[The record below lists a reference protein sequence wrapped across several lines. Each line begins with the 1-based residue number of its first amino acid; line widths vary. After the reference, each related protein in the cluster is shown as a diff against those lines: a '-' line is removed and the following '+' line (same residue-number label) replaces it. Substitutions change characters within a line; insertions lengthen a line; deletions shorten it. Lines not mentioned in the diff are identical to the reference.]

1 MDNTISYTRR
11 REDSAVYKVTIRKQL
26 TAIQMRSVKGHLYNN
41 PYYEWE
47 EDKQRYRLGDGL
59 YMRFGANNDQSV
71 YWDIVR
77 EKDEDG
83 EYEELDF
90 YGYSDPE
97 SSIRDLM
104 REWNLHSYDPAQQ
117 FSVRSVTLQA
127 MVELDTDMD
136 LSWYLLLICKSVCDS
151 NYKVQELTPGK
162 CVIGCKSHKLTVKI
176 ERDYGNPR
184 LIFKLKEGRRAIK
197 DYNQTE
203 KVISPYET
211 LNHYYDNGED
221 LISAFWR
228 MVLKNTGDYLHRDD
242 LQKKLREV
250 YPKRASEL
258 AEVADRWNSYADR
271 EKAEMNI
278 LADIV
283 AEGRTPA
290 AARKKLT
297 DYREAFARAGV
308 SMVYLPDD
316 VPVAQMPS
324 VWTLLEGEK
333 RANYEEFKRKLQE
346 RYEST
351 LMERLHNGP
360 CDGECEQCQKKAE
373 EEYEELCNS

>member
-1 MDNTISYTRR
+1 
-11 REDSAVYKVTIRKQL
+11 
-26 TAIQMRSVKGHLYNN
+26 
-41 PYYEWE
+41 
-47 EDKQRYRLGDGL
+47 
-59 YMRFGANNDQSV
+59 
-71 YWDIVR
+71 
-77 EKDEDG
+77 
-83 EYEELDF
+83 
-90 YGYSDPE
+90 
-97 SSIRDLM
+97 
-104 REWNLHSYDPAQQ
+104 
-117 FSVRSVTLQA
+117 
-127 MVELDTDMD
+127 
-136 LSWYLLLICKSVCDS
+136 
-151 NYKVQELTPGK
+151 
-162 CVIGCKSHKLTVKI
+162 
-176 ERDYGNPR
+176 
-184 LIFKLKEGRRAIK
+184 
-197 DYNQTE
+197 
-203 KVISPYET
+203 
-211 LNHYYDNGED
+211 
-221 LISAFWR
+221 

-283 AEGRTPA
+283 AKGRTPA

-333 RANYEEFKRKLQE
+333 RASYEEFKRELQE

-351 LMERLHNGP
+351 LMERLRNGP
-360 CDGECEQCQKKAE
+360 CDGECEQCQKNGE